1 VGFLSKIVEDFK
13 NDWAAAGEELG
24 VADRRQ
30 RDRERRRRDA
40 ADPVKTPTAASEDDK
55 KLLEQ
60 AAVEIEKITAE
71 RDKLAAERDQL
82 QVEHDKLAAERT
94 DDKKLLDQLAAKL
107 EEVEAERD
115 KLAAE
120 RDQAQAELTNNK
132 DIIDA
137 LAEQAEQWQA
147 ERDQLMDVFKIPGM
161 KQLLAKNYP
170 PDKPGATEAVKRA
183 FEDYLKKINA
193 AYDLI
198 KRDDRAKKSDD
209 AA

>member
-24 VADRRQ
+24 VAERRQ

-55 KLLEQ
+55 KLLET
-60 AAVEIEKITAE
+60 AAVEIEKIT
-71 RDKLAAERDQL
+71 AERDQL

-107 EEVEAERD
+107 EEAEAERD

-120 RDQAQAELTNNK
+120 RDQAQAELTDNK

-161 KQLLAKNYP
+161 KQLLAKSYP
-170 PDKPGATEAVKRA
+170 PDKPGATESVKRA